1 MEINYHEH
9 LIDIKLN
16 NQIKL
21 KNKEEDFYQLEKD
34 KIARD
39 IFLANFY
46 KNYQFVKNG
55 YEKVK
60 SLVDLNLYNPIVLKW
75 YSKQDINDLYDF
87 LLSANHLFDSYMAA
101 KKFLN
106 EYTLKSTDKNINY
119 EDYFD
124 RVLILSL
131 YLGRGNYEIAKAIAD
146 EIINGR
152 YQPATPTMQDAGR
165 INSGEMI
172 SCFLLEM
179 DDNLNSINYILGTS
193 MHLSKIGG
201 GVAVNLSKIRSR
213 GSSLR
218 GIRNITA
225 GIMPILKLL
234 EDSFSFANKL
244 DQRNGAGAAYLN
256 VFHKDVMEFLDT
268 KKINADEKH
277 RIQFLSLGLIVSD
290 KMFNLAKE
298 NKIMAL
304 FSPHDVKK
312 YYKKDLDD
320 LDINN
325 YYEKLEKDQR
335 ISKNY
340 IPARKLLL
348 KIAQTQLESGY
359 PYIMYKDNANKVHPL
374 KEIGQIKMSNLC
386 TEIFQLQETSII
398 NNYEEKDQIKRDVL
412 CNLGSLNIAKIME
425 NKDIEKTVSIAMEA
439 LTSVTD
445 LSELKFAPGIDKANK
460 ELHAVGLG
468 ALNLHGYLA
477 KNRIRYEAREAREF
491 ASVFFSAV
499 NFYSIKKSMEIA
511 IREKKQFKDF
521 DKSEYANGNYFK
533 KYFVEDF
540 SPKSE
545 KIKELFKDIK
555 LPTIE
560 DWKELANN
568 VKKYGLYHA
577 YRLAVAPNQSTAYI
591 ANATPSVMPITSI
604 IEARTYANS
613 ITYYPMPYLKKENI
627 LFYKTAYNMDQKK
640 IIDMVATIQ
649 EHIDQG
655 VSTILYVDSSISTKE
670 LVKYYLYANRK
681 GLKALYYTRT
691 RNLKIEE
698 CETCHA

>member
-21 KNKEEDFYQLEKD
+21 KDKTDFYQLDKD

-46 KNYQFVKNG
+46 KNYQFDKKG
-55 YEKVK
+55 YEKIK
-60 SLVDLNLYNPIVLKW
+60 ELSDLKLYNPIVLKW
-75 YSKQDINDLYDF
+75 YSKQQIDDLYDF
-87 LLSANHLFDSYMAA
+87 LLSTNHLFDSYMAA

-106 EYTLKSTDKNINY
+106 EYVLKSVDKNINY

-131 YLGRGNYEIAKAIAD
+131 YLGRGNYHIAKDIAT

-179 DDNLNSINYILGTS
+179 DDTLNSINYVLGTS
-193 MHLSKIGG
+193 LHLSKIGG

-218 GIRNITA
+218 GVRNITA

-234 EDSFSFANKL
+234 EDGFSFANKL

-256 VFHKDVMEFLDT
+256 VFHKDVLEFLDT

-290 KMFNLAKE
+290 KMFELAKE
-298 NKIMAL
+298 NKMMAT
-304 FSPHDVKK
+304 FSPYDVKK
-312 YYKKDLDD
+312 YYHKDLDD
-320 LDINN
+320 LDINKD
-325 YYEKLEKDQR
+325 YQKLVDDQR
-335 ISKNY
+335 IAKSY
-340 IPARKLLL
+340 ISARKLLL
-348 KIAQTQLESGY
+348 KIAKTQLESGY

-374 KEIGQIKMSNLC
+374 KNIGQIKMSNLC

-398 NNYEEKDQIKRDVL
+398 NNYDEKDLIKRDVL
-412 CNLGSLNIAKIME
+412 CNLGSLNIAKVME
-425 NKDIEKTVSIAMEA
+425 NKDIEKTVSVAVEA
-439 LTSVTD
+439 LTAVTD
-445 LSELKFAPGIDKANK
+445 LSELKFAPGINKANK
-460 ELHAVGLG
+460 ELHAIGLG

-477 KNRIRYEAREAREF
+477 KNRINYESATAREF

-511 IREKKQFKDF
+511 KRKQQKFIDF

-533 KYFVEDF
+533 KYFINDF
-540 SPKSE
+540 LPKE
-545 KIKELFKDIK
+545 ELVKKLFLGIK
-555 LPTIE
+555 LPSIS
-560 DWKELANN
+560 DWKELAVN
-568 VKKYGLYHA
+568 VKKYGLYHG
-577 YRLAVAPNQSTAYI
+577 YRLAIAPNQSTAYI
-591 ANATPSVMPITSI
+591 ANATPSVMPITSL

-613 ITYYPMPYLKKENI
+613 ITYYPMPYLRKDNV
-627 LFYKTAYNMDQKK
+627 LFYKNAYNMDQKK
-640 IIDMVATIQ
+640 IIDMVASIQ
-649 EHIDQG
+649 EHVDQG
-655 VSTILYVDSSISTKE
+655 ISTILYVDSSISTKD
-670 LVKYYLYANRK
+670 LAKLYIYANKK

-691 RNLKIEE
+691 KNLKIEE
-698 CETCHA
+698 CESCYA

>member
-16 NQIKL
+16 NQIKS
-21 KNKEEDFYQLEKD
+21 KDKTDFYQLEKD

-46 KNYQFVKNG
+46 KDYQFSENG
-55 YEKVK
+55 YQKIKE
-60 SLVDLNLYNPIVLKW
+60 LVDLKLYNPLVLKW
-75 YSKQDINDLYDF
+75 YSEKEINDLYDF
-87 LLSANHLFDSYMAA
+87 LLSKNHLFDSYMAA

-119 EDYFD
+119 EDYID
-124 RVLILSL
+124 RVLILAL
-131 YLGRGNYEIAKAIAD
+131 YLGRGNYKIANEIATEVIS
-146 EIINGR
+146 GR

-165 INSGEMI
+165 INSGEMV

-179 DDNLNSINYILGTS
+179 DDTLNSINYILGTS

-218 GIRNITA
+218 GVRNITA
-225 GIMPILKLL
+225 GVMPILKLL
-234 EDSFSFANKL
+234 EDGFSFANKL

-256 VFHKDVMEFLDT
+256 IFHKDVMEFLDT

-290 KMFNLAKE
+290 KVFELARE
-298 NKIMAL
+298 NKIMAI
-304 FSPHDVKK
+304 FSPYDVKK
-312 YYKKDLDD
+312 YYQKDLDD
-320 LDINN
+320 LDINK
-325 YYEKLEKDQR
+325 YYQTLLEDKRINKDY
-335 ISKNY
+335 IS
-340 IPARKLLL
+340 ARKLLL
-348 KIAQTQLESGY
+348 KIAKTQLESGY
-359 PYIMYKDNANKVHPL
+359 PYIIYKDNANRVHPL
-374 KEIGQIKMSNLC
+374 KNIGQIKMSNLC

-398 NNYEEKDQIKRDVL
+398 NNYDQKDQIKRDVL

-425 NKDIEKTVSIAMEA
+425 HKDIEYTVSIAMEA
-439 LTSVTD
+439 LTSVVE
-445 LSELKFAPGIDKANK
+445 LSDLKFAPGINKANK

-477 KNRIRYEAREAREF
+477 KNRIRYESDEALEF

-511 IREKKQFKDF
+511 KRENTTFIDF

-533 KYFVEDF
+533 KYFEKEF
-540 SPKSE
+540 LPKNL
-545 KIKELFKDIK
+545 KIKELFAGIK
-555 LPTIE
+555 LPQIE
-560 DWKELANN
+560 DWKKLAED
-568 VKKYGLYHA
+568 VKKYGLYHG
-577 YRLAVAPNQSTAYI
+577 YRLAIAPNQSTAYI

-613 ITYYPMPYLKKENI
+613 VTYYPMPYLKRDNV

-655 VSTILYVDSSISTKE
+655 ISTILYVDSSISTKD
-670 LVKYYLYANRK
+670 LAKLYIYANKK

-691 RNLKIEE
+691 KNLKIEE
-698 CETCHA
+698 CESCHA

>member
-1 MEINYHEH
+1 MEINYHEN

-21 KNKEEDFYQLEKD
+21 KDKTDFYQLEKD

-46 KNYQFVKNG
+46 KDYQFSENG
-55 YEKVK
+55 YQKVK
-60 SLVDLNLYNPIVLKW
+60 ELVDLKLYNPIVLKW
-75 YSKQDINDLYDF
+75 YSEKEINNLYDF
-87 LLSANHLFDSYMAA
+87 LLERNHLFDSYMAA

-106 EYTLKSTDKNINY
+106 EYTLKSIDKNVNY
-119 EDYFD
+119 EDYID

-131 YLGRGNYEIAKAIAD
+131 YLGRGNYKRAQEIATEVID
-146 EIINGR
+146 GR

-165 INSGEMI
+165 INSGEMV

-179 DDNLNSINYILGTS
+179 DDTLNSINYILGTS

-225 GIMPILKLL
+225 GVMPILKLL
-234 EDSFSFANKL
+234 EDGFSFANKL

-290 KMFNLAKE
+290 KMFELAKG

-304 FSPHDVKK
+304 FSPYDVKK
-312 YYKKDLDD
+312 YYGKDLDD
-320 LDINN
+320 LDINR
-325 YYEKLEKDQR
+325 YYQALLEDKR
-335 ISKNY
+335 ISKDY
-340 IPARKLLL
+340 ISARKLLL
-348 KIAQTQLESGY
+348 KIANTQLESGY
-359 PYIMYKDNANKVHPL
+359 PYIMYKDNANRVHPL
-374 KEIGQIKMSNLC
+374 KNIGQIKMSNLC

-398 NNYEEKDQIKRDVL
+398 NNYDQKDVIKRDVL

-425 NKDIEKTVSIAMEA
+425 NKDIETTVSIAMEA
-439 LTSVTD
+439 LTSVID
-445 LSELKFAPGIDKANK
+445 LSDLKFAPGINKANK

-477 KNRIRYEAREAREF
+477 KNRIRYESNEAREF
-491 ASVFFSAV
+491 ANVFFSAV

-511 IREKKQFKDF
+511 KRENTTFIDF

-533 KYFVEDF
+533 KYLE
-540 SPKSE
+540 KSFLPNDL
-545 KIKELFKDIK
+545 KIKTLFEGIK
-555 LPTIE
+555 LPQIE
-560 DWKELANN
+560 DWKKLAED
-568 VKKYGLYHA
+568 VKKYGLYHG
-577 YRLAVAPNQSTAYI
+577 YRLAIAPNQSTAYI
-591 ANATPSVMPITSI
+591 ANATPSVMPITSL

-613 ITYYPMPYLKKENI
+613 VTYYPMPYLKRENV
-627 LFYKTAYNMDQKK
+627 LFYKTAYNMDQTK

-655 VSTILYVDSSISTKE
+655 ISTILYVDSSISTKD
-670 LVKYYLYANRK
+670 LAKLYIYANRK

-691 RNLKIEE
+691 KNLKIEE
-698 CETCHA
+698 CESCHA